1 MSSGS
6 ASYSVSATNYGA
18 RSADAYYILSAP
30 DEING
35 PLHITGNLT
44 VDGTS
49 QLTGAVTCGSTLAT
63 AGSVTVGSPSANAGL
78 TVNGLC
84 VVGDGV
90 HSSNLTV
97 NGTIVN
103 SGNLTSGGSVVVG
116 TPTANSGLTV
126 NGGCTVGDGVH
137 PAPLQVNG
145 TATVTGDIVAGGD
158 VTVGTTL
165 ANANLVV
172 NGATQ
177 SKAVTVG
184 TAGILAEALF
194 CLNGIGNM
202 GTGLVTN
209 VGGNVTSFG
218 HVYLGNLLI
227 QWGNDQSNGDGQVF
241 VTFPIPYPLNNRP
254 CLTSQVFDNGN
265 GEYRFTNIVQFTNV
279 AAQLTVFDPDAASP
293 HHGGS
298 GQLVMWLA
306 FGPAT

>member
-1 MSSGS
+1 MASGS
-6 ASYSVSATNYGA
+6 ASYSVSATNYGRKA
-18 RSADAYYILSAP
+18 ADSYFILSAP

-35 PLHITGNLT
+35 PLHIKGNLT

-49 QLTGAVTCGSTLAT
+49 ELTGAVTCGSTLAT
-63 AGSVTVGSPSANAGL
+63 AGSVAIGTAVANAGL

-90 HSSNLTV
+90 HPSNIQV
-97 NGTIVN
+97 NGFVSTTGEIVA
-103 SGNLTSGGSVVVG
+103 GGSVTVG
-116 TPTANSGLTV
+116 TTAANAGLTV
-126 NGGCTVGDGVH
+126 NGLCVVGDGVH
-137 PAPLQVNG
+137 PSNIQVNG
-145 TATVTGDIVAGGD
+145 FVSASGGMVSGGS

-184 TAGILAEALF
+184 TAGVPAEALF

-209 VGGNVTSFG
+209 VGENVTSFG

-227 QWGNDQSNGDGQVF
+227 QWGNGQSNGDGQVF

-265 GEYRFTNIVQFTNV
+265 GEYRFTNIVQFANV
-279 AAQLTVFDPDAASP
+279 GAQLTVFDPDAASP

-298 GQLVMWLA
+298 GQLIMWLA